1 MLLSRWDGT
10 GAIHETAE
18 HTQNDAGPAVQTY
31 GRAHGNPLVRSRSQR
46 TNVAKRA
53 SGRTTPR
60 DVLFCLAHRQVRSP
74 RNVQSIDIGEN
85 GCVAA
90 DVIADAGKSRLGRR
104 SGNSGIAKVAVK

>member
-1 MLLSRWDGT
+1 VLLLRWDGT
-10 GAIHETAE
+10 GATHETAE

-53 SGRTTPR
+53 SARITPR
-60 DVLFCLAHRQVRSP
+60 DVFCLAHRQVRSP
-74 RNVQSIDIGEN
+74 RNVPSDISEN